1 MQVTANLQASIL
13 IHSQLKYLLH
23 NPSKSST
30 ILIKH
35 TECAGE
41 VEYVKVCNAT
51 AHHIAADAASGD
63 RAYVLPDAD
72 RAGRPVPG

>member
-1 MQVTANLQASIL
+1 MQVTANLHAPIL

-51 AHHIAADAASGD
+51 AHHITADAVSGD
-63 RAYVLPDAD
+63 CM
-72 RAGRPVPG
+72 